1 MVVFKKNN
9 NLEKLGLKN
18 ILIKKINL
26 KAKIILKLLEK
37 VKRNAKKNLNEQN
50 INILKTKDKIQL
62 KPA

>member
-9 NLEKLGLKN
+9 DLEKLGLKN
-18 ILIKKINL
+18 IIIKKINL

-37 VKRNAKKNLNEQN
+37 VKSNAKKNLNEQN

>member
-9 NLEKLGLKN
+9 DLEKLGLKN

-37 VKRNAKKNLNEQN
+37 VKSNAKKNLNEQN

>member
-9 NLEKLGLKN
+9 DLEKLGLKN